1 MTPASSLGELEQLLL
16 MALLRLPEEKAY
28 GAALRRELMK
38 VAGRDVSPGTIY
50 PTMDRLEAKGFV
62 RSYMGEPTGERGGR
76 ARRHFVLLPSG
87 LTALRRAWREIR
99 GLASGVEGLLEEGT

>member
-1 MTPASSLGELEQLLL
+1 MTRTSGLGELEQLLVL
-16 MALLRLPEEKAY
+16 ALLRVPEEDAY
-28 GAALRRELMK
+28 GAALRRELLK

-76 ARRHFVLLPSG
+76 ARRHFVLLPRG
-87 LTALRRAWREIR
+87 LAALRRSWREIR
-99 GLASGVEGLLEEGT
+99 GLASGLEGLLEERP